1 MRVSML
7 LVLALLLAGPAA
19 LAQNDAGT
27 DPAARAQLE
36 ARIRDV
42 ELALNRIGT
51 EQQSVYQ
58 QFQMVQQMRASE
70 LQQSS
75 QTSQSYTPDVSPP
88 NYDDV
93 VRERQARDDRLQR
106 YGSEM
111 DRLYA
116 RYRELEEQKRPLLDE
131 LTALAAQRR

>member
-1 MRVSML
+1 MRASML
-7 LVLALLLAGPAA
+7 LILALLLAGPAA

-70 LQQSS
+70 LQQST
-75 QTSQSYTPDVSPP
+75 QTYQSYTPDVSPP

-93 VRERQARDDRLQR
+93 VRERQARDDRL
-106 YGSEM
+106 
-111 DRLYA
+111 
-116 RYRELEEQKRPLLDE
+116 
-131 LTALAAQRR
+131 